1 MCSHVPPYLS
11 LGLTWIINEMYML
24 KLIIN
29 EFKML
34 WSIINEVNRLK
45 LIIYE
50 VYKVLEMLGAGDED
64 EVAGL
69 SADVLSKRNK
79 GSKVNAF
86 L

>member
-1 MCSHVPPYLS
+1 
-11 LGLTWIINEMYML
+11 ML

-69 SADVLSKRNK
+69 SADVPSKRNK
-79 GSKVNAF
+79 GSKVNTF